1 MNEIISLFSSIEI
14 DSATLK
20 YKLTNEKYM
29 EELNKLLQQIYDDSI
44 NKKNP
49 KNKSNRKL
57 YWSYTFEEKHILF
70 KNIKPIWNKINQED
84 YRETGPI
91 KVIRKEYTKTDELE
105 NKLPNEEKKVEII
118 PKKKEQITEEE
129 KIELKKNEKQ
139 ENNKM
144 EIQKYKDDEKMKEKN
159 EDNKLQEEREEINNE
174 KHLSLLSQINILY
187 KIVNDLKHKINE
199 KSKLRNIYI
208 NKPNPLKNWNLNLK
222 NSFEIQ
228 GKYVKSICLNYETDT
243 VIFGTKAGI
252 ILTYN
257 IHSWDLIH
265 NLSVHKGTVKD
276 IVYLNDSRTII
287 SVGNDGKIFKID
299 LETNTIIEF
308 SITLPGPIRSIV
320 YMRDGINIYTA
331 CQMSLYSFDIITG
344 LQIQNK
350 TNYDSEIMN
359 IILIKAKNYI
369 AIGFRNGMVRVFD
382 PTSKNIVSEFIGHQM
397 KVTSLSELRINGL
410 FGVSSSSK
418 DKTINIYS
426 IEENMLKKTLKVAAS
441 RTNNFASKLLY
452 GCDDKT
458 LITTH
463 EDGKI
468 ILNNFNTG
476 DLEKEQTNKYLCSSA
491 DEKISSCFY
500 CEYGINLI
508 VGFQTG
514 KIEVYATK

>member
-1 MNEIISLFSSIEI
+1 
-14 DSATLK
+14 
-20 YKLTNEKYM
+20 
-29 EELNKLLQQIYDDSI
+29 
-44 NKKNP
+44 
-49 KNKSNRKL
+49 
-57 YWSYTFEEKHILF
+57 
-70 KNIKPIWNKINQED
+70 
-84 YRETGPI
+84 
-91 KVIRKEYTKTDELE
+91 
-105 NKLPNEEKKVEII
+105 
-118 PKKKEQITEEE
+118 
-129 KIELKKNEKQ
+129 
-139 ENNKM
+139 M

-369 AIGFRNGMVRVFD
+369 AIGIKRFRYH
-382 PTSKNIVSEFIGHQM
+382 I
-397 KVTSLSELRINGL
+397 LR
-410 FGVSSSSK
+410 
-418 DKTINIYS
+418 
-426 IEENMLKKTLKVAAS
+426 
-441 RTNNFASKLLY
+441 R
-452 GCDDKT
+452 
-458 LITTH
+458 
-463 EDGKI
+463 I
-468 ILNNFNTG
+468 ILSILQRF
-476 DLEKEQTNKYLCSSA
+476 LSS
-491 DEKISSCFY
+491 I
-500 CEYGINLI
+500 LI
-508 VGFQTG
+508 FL
-514 KIEVYATK
+514 